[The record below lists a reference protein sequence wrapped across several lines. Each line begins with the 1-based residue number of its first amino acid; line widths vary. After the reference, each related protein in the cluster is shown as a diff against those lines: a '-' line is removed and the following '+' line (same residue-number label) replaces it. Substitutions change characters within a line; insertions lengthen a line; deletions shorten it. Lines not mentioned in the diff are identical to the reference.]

1 MLLTGRQ
8 KKHTAMHDYVIN
20 IENHALTL
28 SNYEDGVMVVTVALT
43 IVIVVFVAGVVCTVL
58 LIVWFLKG
66 IKIWRLLVCVK

>member
-1 MLLTGRQ
+1 
-8 KKHTAMHDYVIN
+8 MHDYVIN